1 MSSVPHL
8 RPVVSR
14 SGRPNV
20 EVDGIPYHSAY
31 DPRREAQK
39 FFGSYP
45 IEKADVILHFGW
57 GLGYAADA
65 LLSRLKPSA
74 RVIVFEPDEELFKL
88 SISQLDNPGVLQ
100 DSRFEFIVG
109 PRVCHF
115 FDEWMLD
122 GCQETDE
129 FLWLIW
135 PAAHQI
141 YGSIEAS
148 LVDSFKVRLRDRAA
162 NLLTHFQ
169 NGRTYFDNVMR
180 NGDYQA
186 DPDAG
191 NLFGRF
197 RNIPLVIVSAGP
209 SLDRNVREL
218 RGKEGR
224 CFILA
229 VDTALRPLLA
239 AGIAPHAVIIADPT
253 ELNACH
259 IVGAMPEPAY
269 LIAEQ
274 AVHLSALECAS
285 RRFLFGLGL
294 FPDPLFAKFGF
305 AKSSLEVWGSV
316 ATAALDLGL
325 KMGANP
331 IIFAGQDFAY
341 SWGRDYA
348 RHTIFDG
355 ASFDSLR
362 RSTHYETDLWN
373 RRVGTTEN
381 LIAYRDFFVRKMR
394 QISGVRFINATEGG
408 ILRDSVE
415 ILSLR
420 DALYQ
425 SCNQP
430 VDVSRILQAAYQ
442 PLRLGE
448 HAKREPVRAKPQA
461 RVRASIEHLSSVLNS
476 RISDCACLA
485 GFLELT
491 AKEAVLKGQLDSV
504 NESILWGWRVCEE
517 FHRTHAES
525 RVAPPH

>member
-8 RPVVSR
+8 RAAVSR
-14 SGRPNV
+14 SGLPNV
-20 EVDGIPYHSAY
+20 EIDGIPYHSVY
-31 DPRREAQK
+31 DPRREARK
-39 FFGSYP
+39 FYSSYP

-57 GLGYAADA
+57 GLGYAANA
-65 LLSRLKPSA
+65 LLERLKPSD
-74 RVIVFEPDEELFKL
+74 RVIVFEPDEDLFKL
-88 SISQLDNPGVLQ
+88 ALTHMDNPAILQ
-100 DSRFEFIVG
+100 DSRFEFVVG

-141 YGSIEAS
+141 YGAIEAS
-148 LVDSFKVRLRDRAA
+148 LLESFKVRLRDRAA

-169 NGRTYFDNVMR
+169 NGRTYFENVLR
-180 NGDYQA
+180 NCDYQN

-191 NLFGRF
+191 TLFGRF

-218 RGKEGR
+218 RGKEGH

-239 AGIAPHAVIIADPT
+239 AGIVPHAVIIADPQ
-253 ELNACH
+253 ELNAKH
-259 IVGAMPEPAY
+259 IVGAMPETAY

-274 AVHLSALECAS
+274 AIHLSALQCAS

-316 ATAALDLGL
+316 ATAALDLAL

-355 ASFDSLR
+355 AGFDIHQR
-362 RSTHYETDLWN
+362 ATHYETDIWN
-373 RRVGTTEN
+373 HQVGTTEN

-394 QISGVRFINATEGG
+394 QISGLRFINATEGG
-408 ILRDSVE
+408 ILRDAVE

-420 DALYQ
+420 DALHQ
-425 SCNQP
+425 TCNRP
-430 VDVSRILQAAYQ
+430 VDVSRILLAAHH
-442 PLRLGE
+442 PLPPG
-448 HAKREPVRAKPQA
+448 QG

-476 RISDCACLA
+476 RASDCGCLA

-491 AKEAVLKGQLDSV
+491 AKEAVLKGNQDSV

-517 FHRTHAES
+517 FHRAHAES
-525 RVAPPH
+525 GVAPPR

>member
-1 MSSVPHL
+1 MSSVSHL

-65 LLSRLKPSA
+65 LLHRLKPSA
-74 RVIVFEPDEELFKL
+74 RVIVFEPDEELFNL
-88 SISQLDNPGVLQ
+88 SLSQMDNPGILQ
-100 DSRFEFIVG
+100 DPRFEFIVG

-141 YGSIEAS
+141 YGAIEAS
-148 LVDSFKVRLRDRAA
+148 LVESFKVRLRDRAA

-169 NGRTYFDNVMR
+169 NGRTYFENVLR
-180 NGDYQA
+180 NCEYQD
-186 DPDAG
+186 DPNAG

-209 SLDRNVREL
+209 SLDRNVCEL

-229 VDTALRPLLA
+229 VDTA
-239 AGIAPHAVIIADPT
+239 
-253 ELNACH
+253 
-259 IVGAMPEPAY
+259 
-269 LIAEQ
+269 
-274 AVHLSALECAS
+274 
-285 RRFLFGLGL
+285 
-294 FPDPLFAKFGF
+294 
-305 AKSSLEVWGSV
+305 
-316 ATAALDLGL
+316 ALDLAL

-331 IIFAGQDFAY
+331 IIFTGQDCAY

-355 ASFDSLR
+355 ASFDILR
-362 RSTHYETDLWN
+362 RATHYETDIWN
-373 RRVGTTEN
+373 RQAGTTEN

-394 QISGVRFINATEGG
+394 QVSGVRFINATEGG
-408 ILRDSVE
+408 ILRDDLE

-420 DALYQ
+420 NALHQ
-425 SCNQP
+425 SCTQP
-430 VDVSRILQAAYQ
+430 IDANRILRAAHN
-442 PLRLGE
+442 PLPLGE
-448 HAKREPVRAKPQA
+448 VAKRKPVRAKPQ
-461 RVRASIEHLSSVLNS
+461 E
-476 RISDCACLA
+476 
-485 GFLELT
+485 
-491 AKEAVLKGQLDSV
+491 
-504 NESILWGWRVCEE
+504 
-517 FHRTHAES
+517 
-525 RVAPPH
+525 